1 MLILKVEG
9 LKKDWNGK
17 QIFENVN
24 LEINQRERIALLGRN
39 GVGKTTL
46 LGCLLDQVS
55 PDGGKIFRRLPVK
68 AWGIIEQHLMVPDT
82 LTIREFIQSGHSVL
96 YRLKKELNLL
106 EGILEYEKGE
116 ELSSALERYSTAQ
129 ERYQSLGGYE
139 WEYEV
144 EAILGRFTIS
154 GDVLYR
160 EISGGQKTKAQL
172 ARVMA
177 GNPSFLLMDEPTNHL
192 DMETLDWLTCW
203 VQTYHGTVLF
213 VSHDREFID
222 RVADKTVELTSTGT
236 KTYPGGYTN
245 FLREREHERR
255 EQDSLYKKQQQDK
268 KKLEEAISRY
278 REWFGKAHEAAG
290 ERNPF
295 YKKKAE
301 KNRTRFRAKE
311 KALERLEK
319 EQVEKPKDLPG
330 VHVHFKENVLEARQL
345 VRIEDMEF
353 SYGHKSVFQGVNITI
368 SRGDRLAVAGPNGSG
383 KTTLLKLLSGKLQ
396 PRSGAVIHHPRL
408 KIGYFAQELDNLN
421 SEDTIL
427 DSLLRLPGMTQ
438 REARNILAG
447 FFFRQDEVFRKISTL
462 SMGERCR
469 VAFVILY
476 FSEANLMVLDE
487 PTNYLDVSTREQ
499 IEEALIRYPGAL
511 VVVSHD
517 RYLLRKV
524 SNRVAILNE
533 GQVEYYPGNFEEFE
547 NYFHKRTSRPAD
559 RRIEDRM
566 LSLHLKLA
574 QLMAGEEPEREDDRK
589 AFYADIQEIKVEL
602 DKLRTDSRLK

>member
-17 QIFENVN
+17 QVFENVN
-24 LEINQRERIALLGRN
+24 LEINQGERIALMGRN

-46 LGCLLDQVS
+46 LGCLLDRVS
-55 PDGGKIFRRLPVK
+55 PDGGKIFRHLPVK
-68 AWGIIEQHLMVPDT
+68 VWGIIEQHLIVPET
-82 LTIREFIQSGHSVL
+82 LTVGEFIQSGHSVL
-96 YRLKKELNLL
+96 YRLKMELNML
-106 EGILEYEKGE
+106 EGIMEYEKGE
-116 ELSSALERYSTAQ
+116 ELSSALERYSTVL
-129 ERYQSLGGYE
+129 ERYQSLGGYG

-154 GDVLYR
+154 GNVLYR
-160 EISGGQKTKAQL
+160 ELSGGQKTKAQL
-172 ARVMA
+172 ARAMA

-203 VQTYHGTVLF
+203 VQKFHGTVLF

-222 RVADKTVELTSTGT
+222 QVANKTVELTSTGT
-236 KTYPGGYTN
+236 KTYQGGYSN
-245 FLREREHERR
+245 FLQERERERR
-255 EQDSLYKKQQQDK
+255 EQESLYKKQQQDK
-268 KKLEEAISRY
+268 KKLEEAICRY
-278 REWFGKAHEAAG
+278 REWFMKAHEAAG

-301 KNRTRFRAKE
+301 KNRTRFKAKE

-319 EQVEKPKDLPG
+319 EQVERLKDIPG
-330 VHVHFKENVLEARQL
+330 VHVHFKKNVLEARQL
-345 VRIEDMEF
+345 VRIEDVGF
-353 SYGHKSVFQGVNITI
+353 SYGHKRVFQDLNLTI
-368 SRGDRLAVAGPNGSG
+368 FRGDRLAVVGPNGSG

-396 PRSGAVIHHPRL
+396 PQTGSVIHHPRL

-421 SEDTIL
+421 GEETIL

-447 FFFRQDEVFRKISTL
+447 FFFRQDEVFRKIGTL

-487 PTNYLDVSTREQ
+487 PTNYLDVPTREQ
-499 IEEALIRYPGAL
+499 IEEALIGYPGAL

-533 GQVEYYPGNFEEFE
+533 GQIEYYPGNYEEFQ
-547 NYFHKRTSRPAD
+547 NYLHKRTSRRVD
-559 RRIEDRM
+559 RQIEDRM
-566 LSLHLKLA
+566 LSLNLKLA
-574 QLMAGEEPEREDDRK
+574 QLMAEEEPEREDDRK
-589 AFYADIQEIKVEL
+589 AFYTYIHEIKEEL
-602 DKLRTDSRLK
+602 DKLRSDS